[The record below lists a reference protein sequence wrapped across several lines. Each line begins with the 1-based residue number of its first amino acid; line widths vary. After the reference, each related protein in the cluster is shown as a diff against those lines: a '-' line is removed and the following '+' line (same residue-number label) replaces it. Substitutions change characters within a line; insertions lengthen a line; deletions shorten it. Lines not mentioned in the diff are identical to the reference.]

1 MVERLV
7 ANEKVEGSTPFARS
21 NYCKTLNY
29 ITSIFQRYI
38 ENKDIRSFKKNI
50 FYYLI
55 FRIFRKFFNHDI
67 IVKIFNFKILA
78 SYKKNKTSNAL
89 LRKCGF
95 DDKMELNTI
104 RQISNN
110 NDLFFLDCGSN
121 YGFYSFFTAALKKDN
136 IIIAIEAS
144 KNTCEVFKKNLGLNQ
159 FKNIHLINCAIS
171 NSNDEQIEFLE
182 SENDWESSL
191 SHENFRLKYKSKI
204 FTKKID
210 TILSNKN
217 LDNKIL
223 LIKLDIEGN
232 EFKALAGAD
241 STIKDF
247 SPIIIIE
254 ISRFIFNQND
264 AKSYFSNFL
273 KKYDYK
279 VYDNKKNELSYD
291 KVFNLIEN
299 LDSSH
304 NTIGNYFLIKNKS
317 INEKLFLKNG

>member
-21 NYCKTLNY
+21 NYSRTLNY
-29 ITSIFQRYI
+29 ITSIFQKYI
-38 ENKDIRSFKKNI
+38 DGKDVRSFKKNF
-50 FYYLI
+50 FYYLT
-55 FRIFRKFFNHDI
+55 FRVLRKFFNHDI
-67 IVKIFNFKILA
+67 IVKIFNFKIFA

-104 RQISNN
+104 KQISSKKN
-110 NDLFFLDCGSN
+110 LFFIDCGSN
-121 YGFYSFFTAALKKDN
+121 YGFYSFFTAALNEDN
-136 IIIAIEAS
+136 VIIAIEAS
-144 KNTCEVFKKNLGLNQ
+144 KNTCEVFKKNLELNQ
-159 FKNIHLINCAIS
+159 FKNINLINCALS
-171 NSNDEQIEFLE
+171 NSNDEQIEFAE

-191 SHENFRLKYKSKI
+191 SHENFKLKYKSKI

-210 TILSNKN
+210 TILLNKN
-217 LDNKIL
+217 LDNKTL

-241 STIKDF
+241 LTIKKY

-279 VYDNKKNELSYD
+279 IYDSKKKELSYD
-291 KVFNLIEN
+291 EIFNLIEN
-299 LDSSH
+299 LDLSH
-304 NTIGNYFLIKNKS
+304 NTIGNYFLIKEKS
-317 INEKLFLKNG
+317 INEKLFLENE